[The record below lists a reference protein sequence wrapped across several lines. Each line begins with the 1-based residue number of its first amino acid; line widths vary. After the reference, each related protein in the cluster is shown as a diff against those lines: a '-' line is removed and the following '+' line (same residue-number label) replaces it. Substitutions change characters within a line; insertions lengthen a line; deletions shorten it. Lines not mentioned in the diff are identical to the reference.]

1 MGVTGFSAEIVTSVP
16 ADKMFK
22 ACVFD
27 MHILAP
33 KLMPEV
39 VKSAS
44 FIGDGGV
51 GSFNE
56 YHFTDVISYDHVKER
71 IEALDKN
78 NFVCKYS
85 LAEGGNLGTKLKSS
99 SYQVKFTPSGN
110 GSVAKVDVHMETIEG
125 VEYSAEEINKEKEG
139 LVATYKAVESH
150 LLANP

>member
-1 MGVTGFSAEIVTSVP
+1 MGVTNFSAEIVTSVP

-44 FIGDGGV
+44 FIGDGC
-51 GSFNE
+51 
-56 YHFTDVISYDHVKER
+56 ER
-71 IEALDKN
+71 IEALDNN

-85 LAEGGNLGTKLKSS
+85 LTEGGNLGTKLKSS
-99 SYQVKFTPSGN
+99 SYQVKFTPSAN
-110 GSVAKVDVHMETIEG
+110 GSVGKVDVQIETIDG
-125 VEYSAEEINKEKEG
+125 VEYSAEEIKKDKEG
-139 LVATYKAVESH
+139 LVATYKAIESH